1 MFGTAITMRNLRSAT
16 MKFQIVKGKSATQ
29 PFFWRIVASNGQTL
43 AVSENY
49 AAKASAKSAVES
61 VIKNAGGAKVEDLT

>member
-1 MFGTAITMRNLRSAT
+1 

-29 PFFWRIVASNGQTL
+29 PYFWRLVASNGQTL

-49 AAKASAKSAVES
+49 AQKASAKSAIES
-61 VIKNAGGAKVEDLT
+61 VKKSAGGASVEDLS

>member
-1 MFGTAITMRNLRSAT
+1 
-16 MKFQIVKGKSATQ
+16 MKFQIVKGKSTSQ
-29 PFFWRIVASNGQTL
+29 PFFFRIVAANGQTL

-61 VIKNAGGAKVEDLT
+61 IMKSAGGAKVEDLT

>member
-1 MFGTAITMRNLRSAT
+1 

-29 PFFWRIVASNGQTL
+29 PYFWRIVASNGQTL

-49 AAKASAKSAVES
+49 VAKSSAKSAVES
-61 VIKNAGGAKVEDLT
+61 VMKSAGGAKVEDLT

>member
-1 MFGTAITMRNLRSAT
+1 

-49 AAKASAKSAVES
+49 AQKASAKSAIES
-61 VIKNAGGAKVEDLT
+61 VKKSAGGATVEDLT